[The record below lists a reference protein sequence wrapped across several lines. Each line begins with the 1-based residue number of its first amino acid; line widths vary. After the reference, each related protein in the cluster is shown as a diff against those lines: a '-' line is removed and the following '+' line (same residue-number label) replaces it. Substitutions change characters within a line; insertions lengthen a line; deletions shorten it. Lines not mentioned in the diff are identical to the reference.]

1 MNHLNAVTLIIV
13 LASFLVVTLIGF
25 ASARWRP
32 AEDLMHLNEW
42 GLACRG
48 FGTFVSW
55 FLLGGDIYTAYTFI
69 AVPALVYATGAAGFY
84 ALAYTIMV
92 FPIVFI
98 FAPRLWSVARAR
110 GYVTPGEFV
119 RGRHGS
125 QGLGLAVAATGILAT
140 MPYIALQLVG
150 IESVLTVM
158 GIGSTSGNAFVRDLP
173 LIIAFGVVAAYTYLA
188 GLRAPALIAF
198 VKDILI
204 YLTVIVAMIYIPGRL
219 GGWGHIFG
227 TASAHLK
234 TVNPATGKP
243 YGSIVVLPAGE
254 RAYATLALGSALAL
268 FVYPHA
274 TTGVFAAK
282 RRNVIRRNAAMLP
295 AYTLVLGLIAL
306 FGYMAR
312 AVPAVNRDVK
322 ASGGNAQLS
331 VPLLFAHMFPSW
343 FAGVADSAIVI
354 GALVPAAVMSIAA
367 ANLFTRTIYK
377 ELFRPYA
384 TPAEETRVARI
395 ASLLMKVGA
404 LGFALELNKT
414 FSINLQL
421 LGGIWILQTF
431 PAIVIGL
438 YTRWF
443 HRIALII
450 GWAAGMAYGTYQAY
464 QTSGGGQAHFGTSV
478 APVFGHT
485 TYIAVTALIIN
496 LVMAAVLTLVFRKIG
511 LQDGYD
517 ETRPSDYLADP
528 VTVPAAA
535 PSSPPDQPARPD
547 EPGSPA
553 ESVVTDLLA
562 SLFAPAPPTAPEPI
576 SFPAPAEP
584 PPAPELRPE
593 PPPAVVLEPPPA
605 PELNAATVPAAF
617 SAPPISP
624 TPLFTAATWTV
635 LVAADRGYY
644 DRMKMVCGWSG
655 SDVAFPA
662 HASERSIPLVGKQM
676 RIGRRNAARELEPEI
691 DLADPPVDLGISRLH
706 AMLIAAP
713 DGTWS
718 VLDPGSANGTLLNGR
733 QIATGDRIALR
744 EGDRINLG
752 AWTVITV
759 HRG

>member
-1 MNHLNAVTLIIV
+1 MNHVNTVTLIIV

-32 AEDLMHLNEW
+32 AEDPMQLSEW
-42 GLACRG
+42 GLAGRG

-204 YLTVIVAMIYIPGRL
+204 YVTVIVAMLYIPGKL

-227 TASAHLK
+227 TASAHLEK
-234 TVNPATGKP
+234 INPATGKP
-243 YGSIVVLPAGE
+243 FGSIVVMPAGE
-254 RAYATLALGSALAL
+254 WAYATLALGSALAL

-295 AYTLVLGLIAL
+295 AYSLVLGLIAL

-312 AVPAVNRDVK
+312 AVPAVNAGVK

-331 VPLLFAHMFPSW
+331 VPLLFANLFPSW
-343 FAGVADSAIVI
+343 FAGIADSAIVI

-384 TPAEETRVARI
+384 SPAEETTGGAAGFAADESRRAGLRSRAEQDVLDQLAVAR
-395 ASLLMKVGA
+395 
-404 LGFALELNKT
+404 
-414 FSINLQL
+414 
-421 LGGIWILQTF
+421 
-431 PAIVIGL
+431 
-438 YTRWF
+438 R
-443 HRIALII
+443 
-450 GWAAGMAYGTYQAY
+450 
-464 QTSGGGQAHFGTSV
+464 
-478 APVFGHT
+478 
-485 TYIAVTALIIN
+485 
-496 LVMAAVLTLVFRKIG
+496 
-511 LQDGYD
+511 
-517 ETRPSDYLADP
+517 
-528 VTVPAAA
+528 
-535 PSSPPDQPARPD
+535 
-547 EPGSPA
+547 
-553 ESVVTDLLA
+553 DL
-562 SLFAPAPPTAPEPI
+562 
-576 SFPAPAEP
+576 
-584 PPAPELRPE
+584 
-593 PPPAVVLEPPPA
+593 
-605 PELNAATVPAAF
+605 
-617 SAPPISP
+617 
-624 TPLFTAATWTV
+624 
-635 LVAADRGYY
+635 
-644 DRMKMVCGWSG
+644 
-655 SDVAFPA
+655 
-662 HASERSIPLVGKQM
+662 
-676 RIGRRNAARELEPEI
+676 
-691 DLADPPVDLGISRLH
+691 DLADLP
-706 AMLIAAP
+706 
-713 DGTWS
+713 
-718 VLDPGSANGTLLNGR
+718 
-733 QIATGDRIALR
+733 GDRDRAVHALVPSHCADHRLGRGNGLRHVPGVPDAGGRPGALR
-744 EGDRINLG
+744 CLCGSRVRAHHLYRGHRPDHQPGRHGPAHPRLPQDRAAG
-752 AWTVITV
+752 RV
-759 HRG
+759 

>member
-1 MNHLNAVTLIIV
+1 MNHLNTVTLVIV

-32 AEDLMHLNEW
+32 AEDPMHLNEW
-42 GLACRG
+42 GLAGRG

-158 GIGSTSGNAFVRDLP
+158 GIGSASGSALVRDLP
-173 LIIAFGVVAAYTYLA
+173 LILAFGVVAAYTYLA

-204 YLTVIVAMIYIPGRL
+204 YVTVIVAMLYIPSRI

-227 TASAHLK
+227 TASAHLQK
-234 TVNPATGKP
+234 VNPATGKP
-243 YGSIVVLPAGE
+243 FGSIVVMPAGE
-254 RAYATLALGSALAL
+254 WAYATLALGSALAL

-295 AYTLVLGLIAL
+295 AYSLVLGLIAL

-312 AVPAVNRDVK
+312 AVPAVNAGVK

-343 FAGVADSAIVI
+343 FAGIADSAIVI

-384 TPAEETRVARI
+384 TPAEETRVARL

-443 HRIALII
+443 HRIALIT

-464 QTSGGGQAHFGTSV
+464 QTSGGGQAHFGASV
-478 APVFGHT
+478 TPVFGHT
-485 TYIAVTALIIN
+485 TYIAIAALIIN
-496 LVMAAVLTLVFRKIG
+496 LAVTTLLTLAFHKFG
-511 LQDGYD
+511 LKDGYD
-517 ETRPSDYLADP
+517 ETRPADYSADP
-528 VTVPAAA
+528 VTAPRPAPERSKTKPPPASWSPPEGPPA
-535 PSSPPDQPARPD
+535 SWSPPEPPPSSWSSAESPVAFSGWSEPPSSPPDQPARPD
-547 EPGSPA
+547 ESGSPA

-593 PPPAVVLEPPPA
+593 PPPAVVFEPPPA
-605 PELNAATVPAAF
+605 PNLNAATVPPAF
-617 SAPPISP
+617 LSP
-624 TPLFTAATWTV
+624 TYTTYTIVHRSHLDRAGCRRSRLLRQDENGAWRVWLGRRLSASCIRTEDPACRQAN
-635 LVAADRGYY
+635 ADR
-644 DRMKMVCGWSG
+644 
-655 SDVAFPA
+655 AQ
-662 HASERSIPLVGKQM
+662 ERSP
-676 RIGRRNAARELEPEI
+676 R
-691 DLADPPVDLGISRLH
+691 
-706 AMLIAAP
+706 
-713 DGTWS
+713 T
-718 VLDPGSANGTLLNGR
+718 
-733 QIATGDRIALR
+733 
-744 EGDRINLG
+744 
-752 AWTVITV
+752 
-759 HRG
+759 